1 MSRYS
6 KMHNRGQLFFSLIIL
21 AFLAWA
27 QLVQDLS
34 AARVEIP
41 AASDGRR
48 VEAWQVWERS
58 WIQQYRPLLGPG
70 LFTLAILL
78 VGVPVMLLH
87 PREEDWEDVDWPAE
101 RLPLRHR
108 KKRKAGTGS

>member
-1 MSRYS
+1 MSPNLHS
-6 KMHNRGQLFFSLIIL
+6 RGQLFFSLVVL

-27 QLVQDLS
+27 QLVQDLA
-34 AARVEIP
+34 AARVVIP
-41 AASDGRR
+41 AASDSRI
-48 VEAWQVWERS
+48 EAWQVWERG
-58 WIQQYRPLLGPG
+58 WLQQYRPLLGPG

-101 RLPLRHR
+101 RLPLRYR
-108 KKRKAGTGS
+108 KKKRKAGTGS

>member
-1 MSRYS
+1 MSLHS

-34 AARVEIP
+34 AARVVIP
-41 AASDGRR
+41 AASDGQ
-48 VEAWQVWERS
+48 VEAWQVWERG
-58 WIQQYRPLLGPG
+58 WLQRYRPLLGPG

-78 VGVPVMLLH
+78 VGVPVMLRH
-87 PREEDWEDVDWPAE
+87 PRLEDWEDVDWPAE